1 SVTTSAGWFSSS
13 GWRLCR
19 PECAHGWSPCG
30 ILQRSAWSPA
40 RHQNGPR
47 SGAHL
52 GTSPA
57 LVRSAKAESPKPAI
71 VRGAYESSRPIGA
84 LDDFSFE
91 LRQDLCQGFLKV
103 RPLIATISK
112 ELFQERVHPEK
123 GRKKQDA
130 AIAILDIGRMND
142 GVQQQ
147 TQRVY
152 ENMALLPLDLFA
164 RVIAMRI
171 DAAPPFSALFTLWL
185 STMAAVGLASRSPC
199 SRHAT

>member
-1 SVTTSAGWFSSS
+1 MIAAPNDFGFEVWPNFRQG
-13 GWRLCR
+13 
-19 PECAHGWSPCG
+19 
-30 ILQRSAWSPA
+30 
-40 RHQNGPR
+40 
-47 SGAHL
+47 
-52 GTSPA
+52 
-57 LVRSAKAESPKPAI
+57 LVEA
-71 VRGAYESSRPIGA
+71 
-84 LDDFSFE
+84 
-91 LRQDLCQGFLKV
+91 
-103 RPLIATISK
+103 RPLIGSVGN
-112 ELFQERVHPEK
+112 ELLQERVHPEK

-152 ENMALLPLDLFA
+152 ENMALLALDLFA

>member
-1 SVTTSAGWFSSS
+1 
-13 GWRLCR
+13 
-19 PECAHGWSPCG
+19 
-30 ILQRSAWSPA
+30 
-40 RHQNGPR
+40 
-47 SGAHL
+47 
-52 GTSPA
+52 
-57 LVRSAKAESPKPAI
+57 
-71 VRGAYESSRPIGA
+71 IGA

-91 LRQDLCQGFLKV
+91 LRQDLRQGLLKV
-103 RPLIATISK
+103 RPLVATIGK

-164 RVIAMRI
+164 GALGGRDQWFDMR
-171 DAAPPFSALFTLWL
+171 PFIVGQVTRISQF
-185 STMAAVGLASRSPC
+185 AAVVTSAVLRRPHRWCPYRIRSPL
-199 SRHAT
+199 